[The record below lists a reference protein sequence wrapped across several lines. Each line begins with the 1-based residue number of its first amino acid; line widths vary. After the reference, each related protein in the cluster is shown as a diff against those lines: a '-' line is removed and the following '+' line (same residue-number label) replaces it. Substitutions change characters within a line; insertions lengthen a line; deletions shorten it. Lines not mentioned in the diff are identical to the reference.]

1 MSRNGP
7 ESAAEKASSNMMR
20 LGLVAVAMSG
30 VIAFYVLTGRVELND
45 PVEVTARIAQPA
57 TWTANAP
64 LTLNVAVTLANNTDE
79 AMPLSLPSQCDI
91 FRWFVADED
100 HNLVQSQRNDE
111 PCLDVPM
118 KGNLDAK
125 TSISGEFTLTLDP
138 ARVKPGDYILFLRY
152 WGYELREPVTID

>member
-1 MSRNGP
+1 MSMNGP

>member
-1 MSRNGP
+1 MNIENP
-7 ESAAEKASSNMMR
+7 DSAAARARSNLIR
-20 LGLVAVAMSG
+20 LSLVALAMTG
-30 VIAFYVLTGRVELND
+30 VILFFVGTGRVDLNE
-45 PVEVTARIAQPA
+45 PVELTARITQPT
-57 TWTANAP
+57 TWTENGP

-138 ARVKPGDYILFLRY
+138 TRVKPGDYILFLRY
-152 WGYELREPVTID
+152 WDHELREPITID